1 MRPID
6 QIAEFA
12 ERRRYAMLTNK
23 CASCLGPA
31 KQFRDYLSQ
40 KEYTIPLLCQ
50 HCQDLVFE
58 FEGITED
65 DFISEDEE

>member
-6 QIAEFA
+6 QISEFA

-31 KQFRDYLSQ
+31 KEFRDFLSQ
-40 KEYTIPLLCQ
+40 KEYTISLLCQ
-50 HCQDLVFE
+50 HCQDLVFNIAE
-58 FEGITED
+58 ITED
-65 DFISEDEE
+65 EE

>member
-31 KQFRDYLSQ
+31 KEFRDYLSH
-40 KEYTIPLLCQ
+40 KEYTISLLCQ
-50 HCQDLVFE
+50 NCQDLVFE
-58 FEGITED
+58 FESFSED
-65 DFISEDEE
+65 DFVSECEE

>member
-12 ERRRYAMLTNK
+12 ERRRYAMLANK

-31 KQFRDYLSQ
+31 KEFRDLLSL
-40 KEYTIPLLCQ
+40 KEYSISLLCQ
-50 HCQDLVFE
+50 NCQDLVFE
-58 FEGITED
+58 FEGFTED
-65 DFISEDEE
+65 DFIS